1 MAKVDVVNCKG
12 EKVEEINLC
21 DDIFG
26 IEPNEAVVHQVVVAL
41 LANKRQG
48 TQSAKTRSDVRGGG
62 RKPWKQKGTGRARAG
77 SIRSPLWKGGGVI
90 FAPKPRDYSQKINKK
105 MRRLAMKSVLSSKV
119 LENELIVLDSLNF
132 DAPKTKDMVDVLNN
146 INTNKALVVLADNNE
161 SVYKSARN
169 IPGVSLVTVDTLNVY
184 DMLKYYNLVLTK
196 EAAQKIEEVY
206 A

>member
-90 FAPKPRDYSQKINKK
+90 FAPKPRDYSQKVNKK

-119 LENELIVLDSLNF
+119 LENELIVLESLNF
-132 DAPKTKDMVDVLNN
+132 DAPKTKDMIEVLNN

-169 IPGVSLVTVDTLNVY
+169 IPGIALVTVDTLNVY